1 MHGET
6 LLEVATMPDAVHG
19 QLDRDV
25 RHPATRARRTN
36 DDNAER
42 TNARRG

>member
-19 QLDRDV
+19 QLDRHV
-25 RHPATRARRTN
+25 RHPAIGAWVSS
-36 DDNAER
+36 NAVQLF
-42 TNARRG
+42 